1 VILRIALRYLFAK
14 KSHKVVNVISFIS
27 IAGVAVATA
36 AIVIVLS
43 VFNGFT
49 GIASMHLSL
58 IDPDIK
64 ALQAE
69 VKTFTGADSLAAVL
83 ERLPEV
89 ATAMPVLQERA
100 LMTTPQA
107 QKPVIVKGVDTKRYP
122 QIIDIDRLIIDGVY
136 EADNGLDDS
145 IPAIQASVGVA
156 VATGLRPSPYKA
168 AQIYMPRRTGR
179 INPANPT
186 TAYRQMPVAL
196 TGVFRVDQ
204 PEYDADYIIA
214 PLDDVRRLLEYDTD
228 AASWLEIKAA
238 PGYSPKEAEKAV
250 ATALPAF
257 DVLGRERQQAD
268 TYRMI
273 AVEKWVTFLMLVF
286 ILIIASFNIVS
297 TLSLMVIEKRS
308 DMTTLRAL
316 GASRNSVRSI
326 FIAEGGL
333 FTATG
338 GLAGTILG
346 SVLVLLQQHFGFIKI
361 GGDPQAMSVDVYPV
375 ELHAADQLLVIA
387 TIAAVGLLIGFTSK
401 IFTRKTA

>member
-326 FIAEGGL
+326 FIAEGWL
-333 FTATG
+333 ITATG